1 MSLESLKSQIPDY
14 ARDLRLNLG
23 SLATESTLSDAQ
35 RAGTFIACAMAGR
48 EPAVIEAIVS
58 AFSPSLTAEQVTG
71 AKAAAA
77 LMAMNNIYYR
87 FTHLTSNPDYGKMR
101 ANLRMTA
108 LQSPGVSKADMELWC
123 FAVSTITG
131 CGICVDSH
139 EKMLRENG
147 LTTEQIQSA
156 ARIAAVVHAVSVV
169 LEAEKALKTP
179 LVAAA

>member
-1 MSLESLKSQIPDY
+1 MATLFPKFKKT
-14 ARDLRLNLG
+14 RDGMNVICEQRLLQQVNNLVLN
-23 SLATESTLSDAQ
+23 SEV
-35 RAGTFIACAMAGR
+35 C
-48 EPAVIEAIVS
+48 
-58 AFSPSLTAEQVTG
+58 
-71 AKAAAA
+71 
-77 LMAMNNIYYR
+77 
-87 FTHLTSNPDYGKMR
+87 
-101 ANLRMTA
+101 
-108 LQSPGVSKADMELWC
+108 
-123 FAVSTITG
+123 TG